1 MGSFSIVHWLVVL
14 LVAFLWVFPIWKIL
28 VRTGRPG
35 PLALIA
41 LVPMLGLVLLWWIA
55 LSRWPAQEQRGADTN
70 LVPRP

>member
-28 VRTGRPG
+28 ERTGRPG

-55 LSRWPAQEQRGADTN
+55 LSRWPAQERSAGTTPA
-70 LVPRP
+70 PRS